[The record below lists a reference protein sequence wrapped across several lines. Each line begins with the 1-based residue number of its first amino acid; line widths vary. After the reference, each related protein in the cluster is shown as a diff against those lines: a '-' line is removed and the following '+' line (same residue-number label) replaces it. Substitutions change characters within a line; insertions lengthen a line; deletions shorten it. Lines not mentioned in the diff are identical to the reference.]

1 MIAEPYHARSA
12 AFASVFGSAPRAI
25 KLSAFTVIVATAALF
40 GIAAETALAHFGLDL
55 ASDWT
60 AWRRASMPIEQ
71 IALSWWCLWV
81 GGWAAFFIGR
91 RGAEWATTRLKFRL
105 KVATGVLALLLA
117 FAAAQLKPASSESGI
132 GTAALFRAATPLA
145 AVALALWGFGG
156 ARRRRG
162 QSSWAALHEPF
173 ETPIAIVVRPAI
185 SAQAG
190 TGVARRRFRI
200 PPSRSTVIEM
210 TRLMNDAAITAIAEI
225 PGT

>member
-105 KVATGVLALLLA
+105 KVATGVLAFLLA
-117 FAAAQLKPASSESGI
+117 FAAAQLEPASSESGI
-132 GTAALFRAATPLA
+132 GTTALFRAATPVA
-145 AVALALWGFGG
+145 AVALALWGFGTS
-156 ARRRRG
+156 RRRRG

-173 ETPIAIVVRPAI
+173 ETPIAIVVPLRANRPE
-185 SAQAG
+185 SRAG
-190 TGVARRRFRI
+190 ARVNRREPEQPAPVIAHEVLTQLPHVGFR
-200 PPSRSTVIEM
+200 T
-210 TRLMNDAAITAIAEI
+210 L
-225 PGT
+225 GL